1 MTMASDHLEPRE
13 SKELPLFDVGPES
26 GSEEVIHP
34 TASTPG
40 GAATQGMPPGSGWPD
55 LPAPIM
61 AEPALQAPY
70 PEDCLPAD
78 LEEVLRAVQRLAQCP
93 AATAGAGPFTA
104 QSVPGRH
111 VRVGVSQ
118 DHRLQASCEGPPGG
132 GLPAQGAMG
141 RGPGTISTT
150 SGSQRRQPG
159 GRSRT
164 GTTSTP
170 SIYSRG
176 RPAGLHHGWPAA
188 AIAGGKT
195 VHRHVDGGSG
205 DADQPLLRR

>member
-78 LEEVLRAVQRLAQCP
+78 LEEGTPGGAASGAVLGGHGGHRTLHRPVCTWPPCP
-93 AATAGAGPFTA
+93 
-104 QSVPGRH
+104 SR
-111 VRVGVSQ
+111 VSQ